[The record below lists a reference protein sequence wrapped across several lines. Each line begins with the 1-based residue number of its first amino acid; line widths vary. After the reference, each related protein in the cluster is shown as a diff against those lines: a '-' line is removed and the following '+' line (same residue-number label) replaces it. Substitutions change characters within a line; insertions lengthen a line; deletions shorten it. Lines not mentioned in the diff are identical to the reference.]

1 MSAKREPGLLTM
13 HADDA
18 APTDGYGER
27 FYDRQDEYDA
37 KERHRD
43 GVVYTP
49 VACVDFINAS
59 VAALLRRHFGVEM
72 NDARVEVVDPFAG
85 TGIFMSRAIE
95 NGLIDPSVQRVTQIE
110 LSPESAKKAVDN
122 AMESMGLAGVDGR
135 VETLCADTFVLDPD
149 TLEPRE

>member
-1 MSAKREPGLLTM
+1 M
-13 HADDA
+13 
-18 APTDGYGER
+18 
-27 FYDRQDEYDA
+27 
-37 KERHRD
+37 
-43 GVVYTP
+43 
-49 VACVDFINAS
+49 DFINAS

-110 LSPESAKKAVDN
+110 LSPESAKKAADN
-122 AMESMGLAGVDGR
+122 AMESMGLAGVGGR

>member
-1 MSAKREPGLLTM
+1 MKREPELLTM
-13 HADDA
+13 HAEDA

-27 FYDRQDEYDA
+27 FYGRQDEYGA
-37 KERHRD
+37 KARHRD

-59 VAALLRRHFGVEM
+59 VAALLKRHFGVEM

-85 TGIFMSRAIE
+85 TGIFVSRAIE
-95 NGLIDPSVQRVTQIE
+95 NGLVDPSRQRVTQIE
-110 LSPESAKKAVDN
+110 LSPESARMSANNAV
-122 AMESMGLAGVDGR
+122 ESMSLAGVDGR

>member
-1 MSAKREPGLLTM
+1 MKREPELLTM

-37 KERHRD
+37 KARHRD

-59 VAALLRRHFGVEM
+59 VAALLKRHFGVEM

-85 TGIFMSRAIE
+85 TGIFVSRAIE
-95 NGLIDPSVQRVTQIE
+95 NGLVDPSGQRVTQIE
-110 LSPESAKKAVDN
+110 LSPESAQRAADN
-122 AMESMGLAGVDGR
+122 AVESMRLSGVDGR
-135 VETLCADTFVLDPD
+135 VETVCADTFVLDPG

>member
-122 AMESMGLAGVDGR
+122 AMESMGLARVDGR